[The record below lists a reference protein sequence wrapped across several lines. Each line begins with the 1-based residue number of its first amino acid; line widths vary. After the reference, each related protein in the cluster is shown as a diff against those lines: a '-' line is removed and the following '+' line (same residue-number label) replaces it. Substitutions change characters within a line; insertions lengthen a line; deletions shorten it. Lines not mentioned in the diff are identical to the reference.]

1 MTIEI
6 RFGLDGDER
15 PLEALRYEEAF
26 GLLEETLEEMRSD
39 GLALDRALVL
49 YERGTALAAHCDRL
63 LAQADLRVS
72 TLTSSSFQSSVVPSR
87 DPNVGDDGAW

>member
-6 RFGLDGDER
+6 RLGVDGDER

-26 GLLEETLEEMRSD
+26 ALLEKTLDEMRSD
-39 GLALDRALVL
+39 RLALDRALVL

-72 TLTSSSFQSSVVPSR
+72 TLTTSSFQQAVAPPR
-87 DPNVGDDGAW
+87 EPDAGDDDTW